1 MLMYTSLRPDMFK
14 AIDELMR
21 RFTIKYIDGWTP
33 SFISQSDQLL
43 MTLMKLTMNTP
54 LLDLAERFNTSATSV
69 NNIVT
74 SQICAMHEV
83 LFEGLVERNI
93 PSLQKCKGS
102 MPTSF
107 GDFSSC
113 RIVLDATEITQD
125 VPGNDMRLQAS
136 TYSGYKNSHTVKSV
150 TGVAPNGAL
159 VFASK
164 LYPGSTSDVALVEHC
179 GILHQMSPGDM
190 ILADKGFTIHKLLP
204 QGVHLNIPP
213 FLTAKSQYTP
223 AEVQLCRKIAK
234 SRIHVE
240 RANERIKNYEI
251 LRHIPHQFRYISTK
265 IFQLCCVLVNF
276 QDPLLQE
283 VAQNFVPENN

>member
-14 AIDELMR
+14 AIDAMMR
-21 RFTIKYIDGWTP
+21 RFPIKYIDGWTP

-43 MTLMKLTMNTP
+43 MSLMKLTMNTP

-190 ILADKGFTIHKLLP
+190 ILADKGFTIQKLLP
-204 QGVHLNIPP
+204 QGVHL
-213 FLTAKSQYTP
+213 
-223 AEVQLCRKIAK
+223 
-234 SRIHVE
+234 
-240 RANERIKNYEI
+240 
-251 LRHIPHQFRYISTK
+251 
-265 IFQLCCVLVNF
+265 
-276 QDPLLQE
+276 
-283 VAQNFVPENN
+283 

>member
-1 MLMYTSLRPDMFK
+1 MYTSLRPDMFH
-14 AIDELMR
+14 AIDEMMQ
-21 RFTIKYIDGWTP
+21 RFQVKYIDGWRP
-33 SFISQSDQLL
+33 SFISLTDQLL
-43 MTLMKLTMNTP
+43 MTLMKITMNTP
-54 LLDLAERFNTSATSV
+54 LLDLAERFNTSASSV

-83 LFEGLVERNI
+83 LYEGLIESRI

-113 RIVLDATEITQD
+113 RIVLDATEINQD

-159 VFASK
+159 VFISK
-164 LYPGSTSDVALVEHC
+164 LYPGSTSDVAIVEHSK
-179 GILHQMSPGDM
+179 ILEQLAPGDM

-213 FLTAKSQYTP
+213 FLTSKSQYS
-223 AEVQLCRKIAK
+223 EVQLCRKIAK

-265 IFQLCCVLVNF
+265 VFQLCCVLVNF

-283 VAQNFVPENN
+283 IAQNFVGQD

>member
-1 MLMYTSLRPDMFK
+1 MFH
-14 AIDELMR
+14 AIDEMMQ
-21 RFTIKYIDGWTP
+21 RFQVKYIDGWRP
-33 SFISQSDQLL
+33 SFISLTDQLL
-43 MTLMKLTMNTP
+43 MTLMKITMNTP
-54 LLDLAERFNTSATSV
+54 LLDLAERFNTSASSV

-83 LFEGLVERNI
+83 LYEGLIESRI

-113 RIVLDATEITQD
+113 RIVLDATEINQD

-136 TYSGYKNSHTVKSV
+136 TYSGYKNSNTVKSV

-159 VFASK
+159 VFISK
-164 LYPGSTSDVALVEHC
+164 LYPGSTSDVAIVEHSK
-179 GILHQMSPGDM
+179 ILQQLAPGDM

-223 AEVQLCRKIAK
+223 SEVQLCRTRGPQALT
-234 SRIHVE
+234 V
-240 RANERIKNYEI
+240 
-251 LRHIPHQFRYISTK
+251 T
-265 IFQLCCVLVNF
+265 
-276 QDPLLQE
+276 
-283 VAQNFVPENN
+283 

>member
-1 MLMYTSLRPDMFK
+1 MYTSLRPDMFQ
-14 AIDELMR
+14 AIDEMMR

-83 LFEGLVERNI
+83 LFEGLVENNI

-164 LYPGSTSDVALVEHC
+164 LYPGSTSDVAVVEHC
-179 GILHQMSPGDM
+179 GILNQMSPGDM

-240 RANERIKNYEI
+240 RAMKE
-251 LRHIPHQFRYISTK
+251 LK
-265 IFQLCCVLVNF
+265 IMKF
-276 QDPLLQE
+276 
-283 VAQNFVPENN
+283 

>member
-1 MLMYTSLRPDMFK
+1 MFQ
-14 AIDELMR
+14 AIDEMTQ
-21 RFTIKYIDGWTP
+21 RFDIRYIDGWKP
-33 SFISQSDQLL
+33 SFISKSDQLL

-54 LLDLAERFNTSATSV
+54 LLDLAERFNTSASSV
-69 NNIVT
+69 NNIV
-74 SQICAMHEV
+74 SSYICALHEI
-83 LFEGLVERNI
+83 LYEGLVESYI

-113 RIVLDATEITQD
+113 RIVLDATEIGQD

-159 VFASK
+159 VFISK
-164 LYPGSTSDVALVEHC
+164 LYPGSTSDVAIVEHC
-179 GILHQMSPGDM
+179 KLMDQLVPGDM
-190 ILADKGFTIHKLLP
+190 VLADKGFTIHKLLP

-213 FLTAKSQYTP
+213 FLTSKAQYTP
-223 AEVQLCRKIAK
+223 SEVQLCRKIAK

-251 LRHIPHQFRYISTK
+251 LRHIPHQFRFISTK

-283 VAQNFVPENN
+283 IAQNFVPNEN

>member
-1 MLMYTSLRPDMFK
+1 MYTSLRPDMFH
-14 AIDELMR
+14 AIDEMMQ
-21 RFTIKYIDGWTP
+21 RFQVKYIDGWRP
-33 SFISQSDQLL
+33 SFISLTDQLL
-43 MTLMKLTMNTP
+43 MTLMKITMNTP
-54 LLDLAERFNTSATSV
+54 LLDLAERFNTSASSV

-83 LFEGLVERNI
+83 LYEGLIESRI

-113 RIVLDATEITQD
+113 RIVLDATEINQD

-159 VFASK
+159 VFISK
-164 LYPGSTSDVALVEHC
+164 LYPGSTSDVAIVEHSK
-179 GILHQMSPGDM
+179 ILEQLAPGDM

-213 FLTAKSQYTP
+213 FLTTKSQYTP
-223 AEVQLCRKIAK
+223 SEVQLCRKIAK

-265 IFQLCCVLVNF
+265 VFQLCCVLVNF

-283 VAQNFVPENN
+283 IAQNFVGQD

>member
-1 MLMYTSLRPDMFK
+1 MLMYTSLRPDMFRT
-14 AIDELMR
+14 IDDLMH
-21 RFTIKYIDGWTP
+21 RFQIKYIDGWTP
-33 SFISQSDQLL
+33 SFIPLSDQLL
-43 MTLMKLTMNTP
+43 MTFMKLTMNTP
-54 LLDLAERFNTSATSV
+54 FLDLAERFNTSAASV

-74 SQICAMHEV
+74 SQMCALHEV
-83 LFEGLVERNI
+83 LYEGLIENNI

-159 VFASK
+159 VFVSK
-164 LYPGSTSDVALVEHC
+164 LYPGSTSDVAIVEHSRVMEQ
-179 GILHQMSPGDM
+179 LVAGDL

-213 FLTAKSQYTP
+213 FLISKSQYTP
-223 AEVQLCRKIAK
+223 SEVQLCRKIAR

-251 LRHIPHQFRYISTK
+251 LRHIPQQLRYISTK

-283 VAQNFVPENN
+283 IALNFIAEDH

>member
-1 MLMYTSLRPDMFK
+1 MLMYTNLRPDMFK
-14 AIDELMR
+14 AIDAMMR
-21 RFTIKYIDGWTP
+21 RFRIQYIDGWTL

-43 MTLMKLTMNTP
+43 MSLMKLTMNTP

-164 LYPGSTSDVALVEHC
+164 LNPGSTSDVALVEHC

-204 QGVHLNIPP
+204 QGVHL
-213 FLTAKSQYTP
+213 
-223 AEVQLCRKIAK
+223 
-234 SRIHVE
+234 
-240 RANERIKNYEI
+240 
-251 LRHIPHQFRYISTK
+251 
-265 IFQLCCVLVNF
+265 
-276 QDPLLQE
+276 
-283 VAQNFVPENN
+283 

>member
-1 MLMYTSLRPDMFK
+1 MYTSLRPDMFHT
-14 AIDELMR
+14 IDEMMQ
-21 RFTIKYIDGWTP
+21 RFQVKYIDGWRP
-33 SFISQSDQLL
+33 SFISLTDQLL
-43 MTLMKLTMNTP
+43 MTLMKITMNTP
-54 LLDLAERFNTSATSV
+54 LLDLAERFNTSASSV

-83 LFEGLVERNI
+83 LYEGLIESRI

-113 RIVLDATEITQD
+113 RIVLDATEINQD

-159 VFASK
+159 VFISK
-164 LYPGSTSDVALVEHC
+164 LYPGSTSDVAIVEHSK
-179 GILHQMSPGDM
+179 ILEQLAPGDM

-223 AEVQLCRKIAK
+223 SEVQLCRKIAK

-265 IFQLCCVLVNF
+265 VFQLCCVLVNF

-283 VAQNFVPENN
+283 IAQNFVGQD

>member
-1 MLMYTSLRPDMFK
+1 MFH
-14 AIDELMR
+14 AIDEMMQ
-21 RFTIKYIDGWTP
+21 RFQIKYIDGWRP
-33 SFISQSDQLL
+33 SFISLTDQLL
-43 MTLMKLTMNTP
+43 MTLMKITMNTP
-54 LLDLAERFNTSATSV
+54 LLDLAERFNTSASSV

-83 LFEGLVERNI
+83 LYEGLIESRI

-113 RIVLDATEITQD
+113 RIVLDATEINQD

-159 VFASK
+159 VFISK
-164 LYPGSTSDVALVEHC
+164 LYPGSTSDVAIVEHSK
-179 GILHQMSPGDM
+179 ILEQLAPGDM

-213 FLTAKSQYTP
+213 FLTSKLQYTTS
-223 AEVQLCRKIAK
+223 EVQLCRKIAK

-265 IFQLCCVLVNF
+265 VFQLCCVLVNF

-283 VAQNFVPENN
+283 IAQNFVGQD

>member
-1 MLMYTSLRPDMFK
+1 MFH
-14 AIDELMR
+14 AIDEMMQ
-21 RFTIKYIDGWTP
+21 RFQVKYIDGWRP
-33 SFISQSDQLL
+33 SFISLTDQLL
-43 MTLMKLTMNTP
+43 MTLMKITMNTP
-54 LLDLAERFNTSATSV
+54 LLDLAERFNTSASSV
-69 NNIVT
+69 NNIAT
-74 SQICAMHEV
+74 SQICAMHEI
-83 LFEGLVERNI
+83 LYEGLIESRI

-113 RIVLDATEITQD
+113 RIVLDATEINQD

-159 VFASK
+159 VFISK
-164 LYPGSTSDVALVEHC
+164 LYPGSTSDVAIVEHSK
-179 GILHQMSPGDM
+179 ILEQLAPGDM

-204 QGVHLNIPP
+204 QGVHLIIPP

-223 AEVQLCRKIAK
+223 SEVQLCRKIAK

-265 IFQLCCVLVNF
+265 VFQLCCVLVNF

-283 VAQNFVPENN
+283 IAQNFVGQD

>member
-1 MLMYTSLRPDMFK
+1 MYTSLRPDMFH
-14 AIDELMR
+14 AIDEMMQ
-21 RFTIKYIDGWTP
+21 RFQIKYIDGWRP
-33 SFISQSDQLL
+33 SFISLTDQLL
-43 MTLMKLTMNTP
+43 MTLMKITMNTP
-54 LLDLAERFNTSATSV
+54 LLDLAERFNTSASSV

-83 LFEGLVERNI
+83 LYEGLIESRI

-113 RIVLDATEITQD
+113 RIVLDATEINQD

-159 VFASK
+159 VFISK
-164 LYPGSTSDVALVEHC
+164 LYPGSTSDVAIVEHSK
-179 GILHQMSPGDM
+179 ILEQLAPGDM

-213 FLTAKSQYTP
+213 FLTSKLQYTP
-223 AEVQLCRKIAK
+223 SEVQLCRKIAK

-265 IFQLCCVLVNF
+265 VFQLCCVLVNF

-283 VAQNFVPENN
+283 IAQNFVGQD

>member
-1 MLMYTSLRPDMFK
+1 MYTSLRPDMFH
-14 AIDELMR
+14 AIDEMMQ
-21 RFTIKYIDGWTP
+21 RFQIKYIDGWRP
-33 SFISQSDQLL
+33 SFISLTDQLL
-43 MTLMKLTMNTP
+43 MTLMKITMNTP
-54 LLDLAERFNTSATSV
+54 LLDLAERFNTSASSV

-83 LFEGLVERNI
+83 LYEGLIESRI

-113 RIVLDATEITQD
+113 RIVLDATEINQD

-159 VFASK
+159 VFISK
-164 LYPGSTSDVALVEHC
+164 LYPGSTSDVAIVEHSK
-179 GILHQMSPGDM
+179 ILEQLAPGDM

-223 AEVQLCRKIAK
+223 SEVQLCRKIAK

-240 RANERIKNYEI
+240 RANERIKHYEI

-265 IFQLCCVLVNF
+265 VFQLCCVLVNF

-283 VAQNFVPENN
+283 IAQNFVGQD

>member
-1 MLMYTSLRPDMFK
+1 MYTSLRPDMFQ
-14 AIDELMR
+14 AIDEMMR

-83 LFEGLVERNI
+83 LFEGLVENNI

-164 LYPGSTSDVALVEHC
+164 LYPGSTSDVAVVEHC
-179 GILHQMSPGDM
+179 GILNQMSPGDM
-190 ILADKGFTIHKLLP
+190 ILADKEFTIHKLLP
-204 QGVHLNIPP
+204 QGVHLNIL
-213 FLTAKSQYTP
+213 F
-223 AEVQLCRKIAK
+223 
-234 SRIHVE
+234 
-240 RANERIKNYEI
+240 
-251 LRHIPHQFRYISTK
+251 
-265 IFQLCCVLVNF
+265 
-276 QDPLLQE
+276 
-283 VAQNFVPENN
+283 

>member
-1 MLMYTSLRPDMFK
+1 MFH
-14 AIDELMR
+14 AIDEMMQ
-21 RFTIKYIDGWTP
+21 RFQIKYIDGWRP
-33 SFISQSDQLL
+33 SFISLTDQLL
-43 MTLMKLTMNTP
+43 MTLMKITMNTP
-54 LLDLAERFNTSATSV
+54 LLDLAERFNTSASSV

-83 LFEGLVERNI
+83 LYEGLIESRI

-113 RIVLDATEITQD
+113 RIVLDATEINQD

-150 TGVAPNGAL
+150 TDVAPNGAL
-159 VFASK
+159 VFISK
-164 LYPGSTSDVALVEHC
+164 LYPGSTSDVAIVEHSK
-179 GILHQMSPGDM
+179 ILEQLAPGDM

-213 FLTAKSQYTP
+213 FLTSKLQYTP
-223 AEVQLCRKIAK
+223 SEVQLCRKIAK

-265 IFQLCCVLVNF
+265 VFQLCCVLVNF

-283 VAQNFVPENN
+283 IAQNFVGQD

>member
-1 MLMYTSLRPDMFK
+1 M
-14 AIDELMR
+14 
-21 RFTIKYIDGWTP
+21 
-33 SFISQSDQLL
+33 
-43 MTLMKLTMNTP
+43 
-54 LLDLAERFNTSATSV
+54 AERFNTSPSSV

-74 SQICAMHEV
+74 SQICALHEI
-83 LFEGLVERNI
+83 LYEGLVESRI
-93 PSLQKCKGS
+93 PALQKCKGS

-113 RIVLDATEITQD
+113 RIVNATEITQD

-159 VFASK
+159 VFISK
-164 LYPGSTSDVALVEHC
+164 LYPGSTSDVAIAEHC
-179 GILHQMSPGDM
+179 QVLEQLSPGDM

-213 FLTAKSQYTP
+213 FLTSKSQYTP
-223 AEVQLCRKIAK
+223 SEVQLCRRIAK

-251 LRHIPHQFRYISTK
+251 LRHVPQQFR
-265 IFQLCCVLVNF
+265 
-276 QDPLLQE
+276 
-283 VAQNFVPENN
+283 